1 MMVTF
6 HNFKRIHLVGIGG
19 IGMSGI
25 AEVLLTLS
33 YSVSG
38 SDARLS
44 AVTERLRNLGA
55 EIYEGHRAENVQD
68 AHVVVVSSAVRS
80 DNPEVAEAQRR
91 KIPVIPRA
99 EMLAELMR
107 LKYGIAVAGAHGKT
121 TTTSMTASV
130 LAAAGLDPT
139 YVVGGRLNHIG
150 TSARLGR
157 GTYMVVEADESDRT
171 FLLLAPVVAV
181 VTTIDREHLDT
192 YQSIE
197 EIHQA
202 FTQFVNRV
210 PFYGAAVL
218 CLDEPNVQ
226 AIIPHVKRPVIT
238 YGTSSQADLLIDEI
252 ELNGL
257 ESNFRL
263 TYRGDDLGKFHL
275 NGPPGI
281 HNVRNAAG
289 AAAVALYLNVP
300 GDLIRAGLEQFSGV
314 GRRFDVKGAING
326 ITLIDD
332 YGHHPTEIRATLE
345 AARGCRYNRL
355 LVLFQPHRYTR
366 TQRLWDDFCR
376 AFNQADLLVLTDVY
390 GAHEPPIPGVTG
402 ESLAEAIR
410 AAGHKNVVFRS
421 SMQEGIEQLLREARP
436 GDALLTIGAGNVS
449 RAPGELAILLGA
461 KVSIEHAH

>member
-1 MMVTF
+1 MVTF

-25 AEVLLTLS
+25 AEVLLTLG

-38 SDARLS
+38 SDPKTTAI
-44 AVTERLRNLGA
+44 TERLQNLGA
-55 EIYEGHRAENVQD
+55 QIFENHKPEHVQG
-68 AHVVVVSSAVRS
+68 AHVVVISSAVRR
-80 DNPEVAEAQRR
+80 DNPEIVEAVRQ

-107 LKYGIAVAGAHGKT
+107 LKHGIAIAGAHGKT

-139 YVVGGRLNHIG
+139 FVVGGRVNHIG
-150 TSARLGR
+150 ATARLGR
-157 GTYMVVEADESDRT
+157 GAYMVVEADESDRT

-192 YQSIE
+192 YQSLP
-197 EIHQA
+197 EIQEI

-226 AIIPHVKRPVIT
+226 AIIPNVHRPVLT
-238 YGTSSQADLLIDEI
+238 YGTSSQADLVIGEI
-252 ELNGL
+252 ELLGL
-257 ESNFRL
+257 ESTFRL
-263 TYRGDDLGKFHL
+263 TYRGDHLGKFHL

-281 HNVRNAAG
+281 HNVRNAAA

-300 GDLIRAGLEQFSGV
+300 ADLIRAGLEEFAGV
-314 GRRFDVKGAING
+314 GRRFDVKGVIKD

-332 YGHHPTEIRATLE
+332 YGHHPAEIRATLE
-345 AARGCRYNRL
+345 AARGCNFSRI

-366 TQRLWDDFCR
+366 TKHLWDDFCS
-376 AFNQADLLVLTDVY
+376 AFNQADVVVLMDIY
-390 GAHEPPIPGVTG
+390 AAGEAPIPGISG
-402 ESLAEAIR
+402 QALAEAIR
-410 AAGHKNVVFRS
+410 AAGHKNVVFHS
-421 SMQEGIEQLLREARP
+421 SMQKGIEELLRAARP
-436 GDALLTIGAGNVS
+436 GDAILTIGAGNVS
-449 RAPGELAILLGA
+449 RAAGELAALLGA
-461 KVSIEHAH
+461 RVSLHHAH